1 MGSVCIAACVI
12 DPGSHF
18 MQSWN
23 NRFEALDISHLR
35 SPAFA
40 HPVAFE
46 PNALVNFAIREGRT
60 SELVDPPVCCWVPT
74 TDLSAQG
81 SLLKALPSSALFQD
95 FCLSLEA
102 ELPHRWLTGT
112 ATSVCKDSSTGE
124 FRVHYRAAAGERER
138 TVVARAVILATGPV
152 GKWNVPAPFGKLL
165 ASRLVLHTEE
175 LLIESRGTLREEITR
190 RCPGEPARVLVIGG
204 GISAAQAALAAF
216 RAGHRVV
223 LRSRRPLQTRAFDVS
238 SDWLDVRHADRLRYE
253 FLSLPIKSRRGAVRE
268 ASSGGSVPATYMEEI
283 SRLSQSSTALQ
294 LEVDEEIDR
303 SQVCLGPGGEHVVV
317 NGDTFAMVILA
328 TGVVA
333 APSCSPLYHS
343 VQELLEAPTIDGLP
357 HVDNLLRWVPG
368 EDLFVLGANAV
379 LELGP
384 GGGNLL
390 GAMRGARVVANELY
404 RLMRKPSDGQK
415 VGPARS
421 IFSNK
426 YAGVLDGS
434 EPEIDVLVQRLHLSA
449 KAETA
454 LKKASKHRSA
464 TKGTRGVILPHG
476 GPTPFRRP
484 RVSGDVLV

>member
-1 MGSVCIAACVI
+1 MRPVCIAACVI

-23 NRFEALDISHLR
+23 KRFEALEISHLR

-46 PNALVNFAIREGRT
+46 PKALVNFAIREGRT
-60 SELVDPPVCCWVPT
+60 SELIDAPVCCWVPT
-74 TDLSAQG
+74 TDLSAEG
-81 SLLKALPSSALFQD
+81 SLLKALPSNALFRD

-102 ELPHRWLTGT
+102 TLPHRWLSGT
-112 ATSVCKDSSTGE
+112 ATSVCKDPSTGE
-124 FRVHYRAAAGERER
+124 FRVLYREKAGERER

-152 GKWNVPAPFGKLL
+152 GKWNVPAPFGELL

-175 LLIESRGTLREEITR
+175 LLVESRTLGEEITR
-190 RCPGEPARVLVIGG
+190 RCPGEPGRVLVIGG
-204 GISAAQAALAAF
+204 GLSAAQAALAAF
-216 RAGHRVV
+216 RAGHHVV
-223 LRSRRPLQTRAFDVS
+223 LRSRRPLQTRAFDIA

-253 FLSLPIKSRRGAVRE
+253 FLSLPIKRRRDAVRE
-268 ASSGGSVPATYMEEI
+268 AASGGSVPATYLEEI
-283 SRLSQSSTALQ
+283 RRLAQSSSALQ

-303 SQVCLGPGGEHVVV
+303 SQACQGAGGNHVVV
-317 NGDTFAMVILA
+317 NGDSFAMVILA

-333 APSCSPLYHS
+333 EPSCSPLYHS
-343 VQELLEAPTIDGLP
+343 VQELFEAPTIDGLP
-357 HVDNLLRWVPG
+357 HVDNSLRWMPG

-390 GAMRGARVVANELY
+390 GAMRGARVVSNELCS
-404 RLMRKPSDGQK
+404 LMRKQSGGK
-415 VGPARS
+415 NAGPARY

-434 EPEIDVLVQRLHLSA
+434 EPEIDVLVERLHLSA

-454 LKKASKHRSA
+454 LKKASKHRT
-464 TKGTRGVILPHG
+464 TKGAPGIILPHG
-476 GPTPFRRP
+476 GPAPFRRP
-484 RVSGDVLV
+484 RRDQRYQVG